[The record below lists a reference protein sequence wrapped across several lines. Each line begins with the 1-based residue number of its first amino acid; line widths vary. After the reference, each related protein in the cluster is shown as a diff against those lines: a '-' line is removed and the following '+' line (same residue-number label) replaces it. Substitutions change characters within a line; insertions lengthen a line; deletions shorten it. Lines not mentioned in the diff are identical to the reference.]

1 MKSNRISVLHFSNER
16 VRGGAEQHMVTLL
29 SGLNRKYFDLHLVC
43 TPQLATLLQ
52 PDLPTDVEVLPLAL
66 RKPWQ
71 VNAALQLAEIL
82 RSRRVDILHSH
93 IFYASLFASPV
104 AWSCSVPIVIETPHV
119 REYWR
124 RGRFKSSFV
133 IDRLVG
139 RCVNRYIA
147 VSEANGRY
155 LTEEKGL
162 PSQKIS
168 VIHNGSDLKRF
179 RHVRCK
185 SPGLRQ
191 KLGFQKEELVLLVA
205 GRLEPQKGHSILL
218 TALPQVRRAFPNVRA
233 VFAGEG
239 ALVEP
244 LRRQVSELGLQGV
257 VDFVGFQSNM
267 EEWFSV
273 ADVTVLPSFYEG
285 LPLSA
290 IESLAAGT
298 PVVATAVDGTP
309 EVVIHERT
317 GLTVPPGAPEELAAA
332 ICTLLA
338 DPELRAG
345 FGSAGRAW
353 VEEEFSQEKQIK
365 RTEDLYL
372 SSMEKIRSE
381 RFQEIFDSR
390 AIGTRDTQLVER
402 AG

>member
-1 MKSNRISVLHFSNER
+1 MKSKRISVLHFSNEF
-16 VRGGAEQHMVTLL
+16 VRGGAEQHMLTLL
-29 SGLNRKYFDLHLVC
+29 CGLSREYFDLHLVC
-43 TPQLATLLQ
+43 TPQLAGLLK
-52 PDLPTDVEVLPLAL
+52 PDLPRDVEVLPLEI

-71 VNAALQLAEIL
+71 VNAALQFAEIL

-104 AWSCSVPIVIETPHV
+104 AWSCSVPMVIETPHV

-124 RGRFKSSFV
+124 RGRLKSRFI

-139 RCVNRYIA
+139 HCVNRYIA
-147 VSEANGRY
+147 VSQANGKY
-155 LTEEKGL
+155 LAEEKGL

-168 VIHNGSDLKRF
+168 VIHNGSDLQRF

-185 SPGLRQ
+185 SAALRE

-205 GRLEPQKGHSILL
+205 GRLEPQKGHSVLL
-218 TALPQVRRAFPNVRA
+218 SALPLVRRVFPKVRT

-239 ALVEP
+239 ALDQP
-244 LRRQVSELGLQGV
+244 LQKEVRELGLQGA

-267 EEWFSV
+267 EDWFSV

-309 EVVIHERT
+309 EVVVHGRT
-317 GLTVPPGAPEELAAA
+317 GLTVPPGATEELAAA
-332 ICTLLA
+332 ISTLLA
-338 DPELRAG
+338 DPELRAR

-372 SSMEKIRSE
+372 SSLEQVRSG
-381 RFQEIFDSR
+381 RFQETFDSQ
-390 AIGTRDTQLVER
+390 AIGTRDVQLVER

>member
-1 MKSNRISVLHFSNER
+1 MKSNRISVLHFCNEF
-16 VRGGAEQHMVTLL
+16 VRGGAEQHIVTLL
-29 SGLNRKYFDLHLVC
+29 CGLSREYFDLHLVC
-43 TPQLATLLQ
+43 TPQLAKLLN
-52 PDLPTDVEVLPLAL
+52 PDLPSDVEVIPLEL

-71 VNAALQLAEIL
+71 ISAALQLAEIL

-104 AWSCSVPIVIETPHV
+104 AWSCSVPMIIETPHV

-124 RGRFKSSFV
+124 REGLKSRFV

-155 LTEEKGL
+155 LTEHKGL
-162 PSQKIS
+162 PAQKIS

-179 RHVRCK
+179 RHLRHK
-185 SPGLRQ
+185 SEALKK
-191 KLGFQKEELVLLVA
+191 KLGFRMEELVLLVA
-205 GRLEPQKGHSILL
+205 GRLEPQKGHSVLL
-218 TALPQVRRAFPNVRA
+218 NALPQVRRVFPNART

-239 ALVEP
+239 ELLP
-244 LRRQVSELGLQGV
+244 QLQRQVTALGLQGA
-257 VDFVGFQSNM
+257 VDFVGFQNNM

-273 ADVTVLPSFYEG
+273 ADITVLPSFYEG
-285 LPLSA
+285 LPLVA

-309 EVVIHERT
+309 EIVIHERT
-317 GLTVPPGAPEELAAA
+317 GLTVPPGAPEQLAAS
-332 ICTLLA
+332 ICRLLA
-338 DPELRAG
+338 DPALRSK
-345 FGSAGRAW
+345 FGNAGRSW

-372 SSMEKIRSE
+372 GSLEQIRSE
-381 RFQEIFDSR
+381 RFREVFDSQ
-390 AIGTRDTQLVER
+390 AVGTRDVQLVER
-402 AG
+402 AS

>member
-1 MKSNRISVLHFSNER
+1 MSSKKISVLHFCNEI
-16 VRGGAEQHMVTLL
+16 VRGGAEQHILTLL
-29 SGLNRKYFDLHLVC
+29 CGLSREYFDLHLVC
-43 TPQLATLLQ
+43 TPQLAESLK
-52 PDLPTDVEVLPLAL
+52 PDLPADVEVLPLEF

-82 RSRRVDILHSH
+82 RSRRVDIVHSH
-93 IFYASLFASPV
+93 IFYASLLASPV

-124 RGRFKSSFV
+124 RGWLKSRYV

-155 LTEEKGL
+155 LAEEKCL
-162 PSQKIS
+162 PAQKIS

-179 RHVRCK
+179 RQVRSK
-185 SPGLRQ
+185 SAGLRQ
-191 KLGFQKEELVLLVA
+191 KLGFRNEDLILLVA
-205 GRLEPQKGHSILL
+205 GRLEPQKGHSVLL
-218 TALPQVRRAFPNVRA
+218 AALPQIRREFPNVRT

-239 ALVEP
+239 ALTQQ
-244 LRRQVSELGLQGV
+244 LQRQVEELSLQGV

-298 PVVATAVDGTP
+298 PVVASAVDGTP
-309 EVVIHERT
+309 EVVIHGKT
-317 GLTVPPGAPEELAAA
+317 GLTVPPGAPDELAAA
-332 ICTLLA
+332 IVTLLA
-338 DPELRAG
+338 DPELRAR
-345 FGSAGRAW
+345 FGSTGRGW

-372 SSMEKIRSE
+372 SSLE
-381 RFQEIFDSR
+381 RVRTERLQEMFGSQTV
-390 AIGTRDTQLVER
+390 GTREVQLVER
-402 AG
+402 VG

>member
-1 MKSNRISVLHFSNER
+1 MKSNRISVLHFCNEF
-16 VRGGAEQHMVTLL
+16 VRGGAEQHIVTLL
-29 SGLNRKYFDLHLVC
+29 CGLSREYFDLHLVC
-43 TPQLATLLQ
+43 TPQLAKLLN
-52 PDLPTDVEVLPLAL
+52 PDLPSDVEVIPLEL

-71 VNAALQLAEIL
+71 INAALQLAEIL

-104 AWSCSVPIVIETPHV
+104 AWSCSVPMVIETPHV
-119 REYWR
+119 REHWR
-124 RGRFKSSFV
+124 REGMKSRFV

-155 LTEEKGL
+155 LTEHKGL
-162 PSQKIS
+162 PAQKIS

-179 RHVRCK
+179 RHARCK
-185 SPGLRQ
+185 SPGLRE
-191 KLGFQKEELVLLVA
+191 KFGFGMEELVLLVA
-205 GRLEPQKGHSILL
+205 GRLEPQKGHSVLL
-218 TALPQVRRAFPNVRA
+218 KALPEVQQLFPNART

-239 ALVEP
+239 ELLP
-244 LRRQVSELGLQGV
+244 QLQRQVRELGLSGA

-273 ADVTVLPSFYEG
+273 ADITVLPSFYEG
-285 LPLSA
+285 LPLVA

-309 EVVIHERT
+309 EIVIHERT
-317 GLTVPPGAPEELAAA
+317 GLTVRPGAPEELAAA
-332 ICTLLA
+332 ISTMLA
-338 DPELRAG
+338 DPALRAK

-353 VEEEFSQEKQIK
+353 VEEEFSQEKQVR

-372 SSMEKIRSE
+372 SSMEKVRRERS
-381 RFQEIFDSR
+381 QEVFASQ
-390 AIGTRDTQLVER
+390 AVGTRDAQLVER
-402 AG
+402 AS

>member
-1 MKSNRISVLHFSNER
+1 MKSKRISVLHFCNEF
-16 VRGGAEQHMVTLL
+16 VRGGAEQHILTLL
-29 SGLNRKYFDLHLVC
+29 CGLSREYFDLRLVC
-43 TPQLATLLQ
+43 TPQLAKLLE
-52 PDLPTDVEVLPLAL
+52 PDLPADVEVLPLVL

-71 VNAALQLAEIL
+71 INAALQLSEIL

-93 IFYASLFASPV
+93 LFYASLFASPV
-104 AWSCSVPIVIETPHV
+104 AWSCGVPMVIETPHV

-124 RGRFKSSFV
+124 SGGLKSRYV

-139 RCVNRYIA
+139 RCVNGYIA

-155 LTEEKGL
+155 LAEQKGL
-162 PSQKIS
+162 PAQKIS

-179 RHVRCK
+179 RHANSK
-185 SPGLRQ
+185 SAGLRK
-191 KLGFQKEELVLLVA
+191 KLGFKMEELILLVA
-205 GRLEPQKGHSILL
+205 GRLEPQKGHSVLL
-218 TALPQVRRAFPNVRA
+218 KALPEVRRVFPNART

-239 ALVEP
+239 E
-244 LRRQVSELGLQGV
+244 LRPQLQRQVTELDLQGA

-273 ADVTVLPSFYEG
+273 ADITVLPSFYEG

-309 EVVIHERT
+309 EVVIHEKT
-317 GLTVPPGAPEELAAA
+317 GLTVPPAAPEELTAA
-332 ICTLLA
+332 ICRLLA
-338 DPELRAG
+338 DPRLRAQ

-353 VEEEFSQEKQIK
+353 VEEEFSQEKQVK

-372 SSMEKIRSE
+372 SSLEKVRSG
-381 RFQEIFDSR
+381 RSQEMLTSQ
-390 AIGTRDTQLVER
+390 AVGTRDVQLVGR
-402 AG
+402 AS